1 MSLSFAPASRSQQC
15 WEPPVE
21 VELHDRRRN
30 PACAVLARRGEWRGL
45 CRIGRLQS
53 VRAER
58 QHRRPAGELNNR
70 DIVETAPAVANGVVY
85 IGANDFNVYALNA
98 SIGALLWS
106 YATSFFVAILARG
119 GKWGGLCRLVRRDK
133 CSLSNYTLSLGDVLM
148 RYALS
153 EKASAPGLQRGRA
166 AHVGTPP
173 QIANR
178 AEEAYGTRGDLAGL
192 GRWSE

>member
-1 MSLSFAPASRSQQC
+1 MKWSYTTGAGTQPVQSSPAVANGVVYVGSDDYKVYALNPSTGALPGSFTT
-15 WEPPVE
+15 
-21 VELHDRRRN
+21 
-30 PACAVLARRGEWRGL
+30 G
-45 CRIGRLQS
+45 
-53 VRAER
+53 
-58 QHRRPAGELNNR
+58 
-70 DIVETAPAVANGVVY
+70 DIVETAPVMANGVVY

-173 QIANR
+173 QIAHR